1 MFFFFGAAL
10 SLAYLKSNFYDPVY
24 VTPKLE

>member
-10 SLAYLKSNFYDPVY
+10 SLAYIKSNLYDPVY
-24 VTPKLE
+24 VHPKAE